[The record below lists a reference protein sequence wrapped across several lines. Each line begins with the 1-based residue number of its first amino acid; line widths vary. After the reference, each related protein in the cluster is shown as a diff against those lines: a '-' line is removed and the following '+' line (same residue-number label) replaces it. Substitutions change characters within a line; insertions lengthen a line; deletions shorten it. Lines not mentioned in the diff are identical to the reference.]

1 MVTSVKN
8 KKYTKKY
15 TKKKKNSKLISNLN
29 DEEKTK
35 ICEKFATFDTFEDK
49 IEKKFKDAKIDFLST
64 NYNLEKKILADLKK
78 AVSPSNITPQNDF
91 YSYVNERWLKE
102 YDAEES
108 KGYIVQF
115 DNFRL
120 IQDKVYYELI
130 ELFNKYLNTEQQSPK
145 LQNMKKYYN
154 SFLVWD
160 NETENRNF
168 AIKELEIIDN
178 LRKDT
183 DGLWKLLG
191 YINKNEIIN
200 HGAPFVW
207 SLNPDDNNP
216 LVYKTYINPV
226 KLTLVDIMVYIDDE
240 TDVEYKKKYKNE
252 YLAYLNR
259 LFKITFGEK
268 HKFNVNDIFIVEQKL
283 LNAMGCDI
291 IKKENPNN
299 YNIVDA
305 KTILSK
311 YEFNWEI
318 FAKSLGYKR
327 VPSSFITPSL
337 NYLLCCTQLLKNE
350 WNTEEWR
357 TYWIYIFI
365 RQQQRFNEKG
375 NLNFFEFH
383 GKFERG
389 QQNIMNTEL
398 LPVYGVTFA
407 FNSILQNLYIK
418 QYNNEKY
425 INYVRTMAEDFKTIY
440 IRIIKRNNW
449 LQPVTK
455 EKAIEKL
462 INFKFSIGSHFI
474 PDDSIH
480 LEYSSTNAWYNLKKV
495 ALYRHTKAISLEGKK
510 VNPNISVIDWT
521 IQPPKFVGTQSFLV
535 NAFYTPTRNS
545 ITIPLAYIQKP
556 FVDLDERGIE
566 YNLAHVGFT
575 IGHEMSHAL
584 DDWGSKYDANGK
596 LNNWWTKKDN
606 QKFQE
611 IKNDIIKQYEYFAKR
626 DNINYDASISIGEN
640 LADISSMT
648 ICREYLRDFQ
658 LKNEDILPIQTL
670 SFEVFFV
677 YFAFQYRQKISK
689 KSIEAH
695 LKSDPHPLDKY
706 RCNVPLSRLP
716 VFRTIF
722 NVKKGDGMW
731 WKSTNRVW
739 E

>member
-1 MVTSVKN
+1 MVSSIKN
-8 KKYTKKY
+8 KKIKKIC
-15 TKKKKNSKLISNLN
+15 TKKKAVTKIN
-29 DEEKTK
+29 EKDKEK
-35 ICEKFATFDTFEDK
+35 ICENFGTFNTFEDK
-49 IEKKFKDAKIDFLST
+49 IEQKFKDAKIDFLAT
-64 NYNLEKKILADLKK
+64 NYNLEKKILNDLKK

-102 YDAEES
+102 YNAEEN

-120 IQDKVYYELI
+120 IQDKVYRELI
-130 ELFNKYLNTEQQSPK
+130 QLFEIYLKKKSNSPK
-145 LQNMKKYYN
+145 IEIIKNYYN

-160 NETENRNF
+160 SNMESYES
-168 AIKELEIIDN
+168 AMKELQIIDN
-178 LRKDT
+178 LREQSN
-183 DGLWKLLG
+183 GLWKLLG
-191 YINKNEIIN
+191 YINQNEIIN

-207 SLNPDDNNP
+207 SLNPDEKNP
-216 LVYKTYINPV
+216 SIYKSYINTV
-226 KLTLVDIMVYIDDE
+226 KLSLVDIMVYIDDG
-240 TDVEYKKKYKNE
+240 TDVEYKKKYKNT
-252 YLAYLNR
+252 YLSYLKN
-259 LFKITFGEK
+259 LFDNTFGK
-268 HKFNVNDIFIVEQKL
+268 NHKFNVADIFNVEQKL

-291 IKKENPNN
+291 IKNEDPEN
-299 YNIVDA
+299 YNIINT
-305 KTILSK
+305 KTLLSK
-311 YEFNWEI
+311 YEFDWDT
-318 FAKSLGYKR
+318 FAKSLGYKTI
-327 VPSSFITPSL
+327 PSTIITSSL

-365 RQQQRFNEKG
+365 RQQQRFNEYG
-375 NLNFFEFH
+375 NDIFFNFH

-389 QQNIMNTEL
+389 QQQTMQIDI
-398 LPVYGVTFA
+398 LPIYGITFA
-407 FNSILQNLYIK
+407 FNSILQNSYIK
-418 QYNNEKY
+418 EYNNEKY
-425 INYVRTMAEDFKTIY
+425 VNYVKTMALDFRTIF

-449 LQPVTK
+449 LQPITK
-455 EKAIEKL
+455 KKAIEKL
-462 INFKFSIGSHFI
+462 INFKFNIGSHYI
-474 PDDSIH
+474 PDDSIYMN
-480 LEYSSTNAWYNLKKV
+480 YSATNAWYNLRKV
-495 ALYRHTKAISLEGKK
+495 ALYRHKKAISLEGKK
-510 VNPNISVIDWT
+510 VNPNISVVDWSV
-521 IQPPKFVGTQSFLV
+521 QPPKFIGTQSFLV
-535 NAFYTPTRNS
+535 NAFYTPTQNS

-584 DDWGSKYDANGK
+584 DDFGSKYDSQGK
-596 LNNWWTKKDN
+596 LNIWWTKKDN
-606 QKFQE
+606 IRFNE
-611 IKNDIIKQYEYFAKR
+611 IKKDIIKQYEYFAER
-626 DNINYDASISIGEN
+626 DNIKYDASISIGEN

-677 YFAFQYRQKISK
+677 YFAFQYRQKISE
-689 KSIEAH
+689 KSIQAH

-739 E
+739 EE